1 MFFKKKTI
9 PTLLKLTEYQ
19 DPILRKVTNTV
30 SFPLSEEDKQI
41 IEEMKYSI
49 QDDQLKKANA
59 PFESAAGMAANQWG
73 IDRQIF
79 LFSPKRGLPIEVIIN
94 PSYEPISEEVVQG
107 WEGCF
112 SVPLALSHVERPV
125 IIKAKY
131 QNELGE
137 PCEQILSDWTA
148 RIFQHE
154 TDHLNGILNDSC
166 CLEKKTFASKNEL
179 DAFYRK

>member
-1 MFFKKKTI
+1 MFFKKK
-9 PTLLKLTEYQ
+9 PTPNLLNLAEYP
-19 DPILRKVTNTV
+19 DPILRKVTHRV

-41 IEEMKYSI
+41 IEDMKFSI
-49 QDDQLKKANA
+49 QDAQLKKANA

-73 IDRQIF
+73 IDKQIF
-79 LFSPKRGLPIEVIIN
+79 LFAPKRGDKMEVIIN
-94 PSYEPISEEVVQG
+94 PSYEAISEEVVQG

-125 IIKAKY
+125 AIKAKY

-137 PCEQILSDWTA
+137 ACEQILTDWTA

-154 TDHLNGILNDSC
+154 TDHLNGILNDSRC
-166 CLEKKTFASKNEL
+166 FEKKVFASKKEL
-179 DAFYRK
+179 DDFYRK